1 MAETMKGLRRT
12 HYCGTLN
19 LKDKDSEV
27 VVAGFVQKT
36 RELGNLT
43 FIDLR
48 DRTGIVQL
56 AFDDS
61 TDRGVFEKASSC
73 RAEYV
78 LVARGVVRER

>member
-1 MAETMKGLRRT
+1 MAETMKGLKRT
-12 HYCGTLN
+12 HYCGTLT
-19 LKDKDSEV
+19 LSQKDHEV

-61 TDRGVFEKASSC
+61 TARDVFEKASS
-73 RAEYV
+73 
-78 LVARGVVRER
+78 